1 MIITIEMRRNMNTS
15 VNKIEN
21 TVRHF
26 ANKMGIKLAK
36 VNIKFEPSYEYEVYG
51 DETDE
56 TDNTYSVLVTVADP
70 QTLSNKKAKKFIAQ
84 LEGMFYTNKKCKR
97 NNEVVFIY
105 FDNFD
110 VED

>member
-1 MIITIEMRRNMNTS
+1 MTIEMERNMNTS

-26 ANKMGIKLAK
+26 GNKMGIKLAK
-36 VNIKFEPSYEYEVYG
+36 VNIKFEPSYEYEVY
-51 DETDE
+51 DNETDE
-56 TDNTYSVLVTVADP
+56 TNNVYSILVTVVDP
-70 QTLSNKKAKKFIAQ
+70 QVISNKKAKKFIAQ

-97 NNEVVFIY
+97 NNEVVFVY

-110 VED
+110 IED

>member
-1 MIITIEMRRNMNTS
+1 MIIIKMERNMNTS

-26 ANKMGIKLAK
+26 ANKMGIKLTE
-36 VNIKFEPSYEYEVYG
+36 VGVGFVPSYEYEVYG
-51 DETDE
+51 NETDE

-70 QTLSNKKAKKFIAQ
+70 HTLSNKKAKKFIAQ
-84 LEGMFYTNKKCKR
+84 LEGMFYTNKKYRR
-97 NNEVVFIY
+97 NHEVVFIY
-105 FDNFD
+105 FDNYD

>member
-1 MIITIEMRRNMNTS
+1 MIIEMERNMNTS

-26 ANKMGIKLAK
+26 GNKMGIKLAK

-56 TDNTYSVLVTVADP
+56 TNNVYSILVTVVDP
-70 QTLSNKKAKKFIAQ
+70 QILSIKKAKKFIAQ

-97 NNEVVFIY
+97 NNEVVFVY